1 MEVETAQE
9 EQPVETMEV
18 EEEEVVAEPQAEAP
32 EEL

>member
-1 MEVETAQE
+1 MEVETAQD

-18 EEEEVVAEPQAEAP
+18 EEEVVAEPKTEEVP

>member
-18 EEEEVVAEPQAEAP
+18 EEEVVAEPQAEEVP
-32 EEL
+32 VEL